1 MKPLIKGTI
10 VLTNK
15 IYSILGEDKKTKA
28 KISAGNQNTI
38 IEAIKRTPF
47 VGRGVVDYM
56 RVK

>member
-1 MKPLIKGTI
+1 MKTHIKGKI
-10 VLTNK
+10 DLTNK

-28 KISAGNQNTI
+28 KTSARNQNTI

-56 RVK
+56 QVK